1 MSVVLITLNV
11 AVSDLIW
18 HSTQNHG
25 AEPCRFPKDAS
36 VLLVDA
42 DSRSGKQFV
51 RDWAADPNKVVLGY
65 QWARRCVAQ
74 RRLLLEDDDWGG
86 FRVSDDGEDIDSE
99 DEYAEEI
106 QK

>member
-1 MSVVLITLNV
+1 M
-11 AVSDLIW
+11 
-18 HSTQNHG
+18 
-25 AEPCRFPKDAS
+25 
-36 VLLVDA
+36 DA
-42 DSRSGKQFV
+42 DSISGRQFV

-86 FRVSDDGEDIDSE
+86 FRVSDDGEDIYSE
-99 DEYAEEI
+99 DEYAEGI